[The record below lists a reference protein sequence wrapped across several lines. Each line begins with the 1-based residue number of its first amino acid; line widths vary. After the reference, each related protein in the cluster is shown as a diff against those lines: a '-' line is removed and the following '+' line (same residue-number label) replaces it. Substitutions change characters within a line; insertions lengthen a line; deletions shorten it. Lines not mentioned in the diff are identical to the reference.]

1 MYTYICLCKFITL
14 NCRKQM
20 WPQECLTIATRAVTT
35 GTKRKLKDGT
45 FSITLTE
52 AFTFDM
58 ALEEAYLKKVTSG
71 FSNSYPQY
79 WYTFVAIGYPSGDC
93 SPLLIS
99 GCPTKAMAMGL
110 GPSCALLEGGRDA
123 RKQQHRE
130 MICQFKIRYLVQ
142 RMQYRHQVEI
152 RDKGM

>member
-1 MYTYICLCKFITL
+1 
-14 NCRKQM
+14 M

-71 FSNSYPQY
+71 FSNWYPQY

-130 MICQFKIRYLVQ
+130 MMSVQDKVSSAKNAVSSSSGNKRQRYVRIYVYL
-142 RMQYRHQVEI
+142 
-152 RDKGM
+152 